1 MNIFFKKFAVQI
13 FVVLFILFVLLII
26 SSIAP
31 FSAVGTQ
38 AVLNK
43 KDRYW
48 LQPTYQPYPKNN
60 IQPYPKNNILR
71 PSQCL
76 CLSQYLKMDK
86 LTGEIFQIKPC
97 DYNEKLLCAYRVLEI
112 QN

>member
-13 FVVLFILFVLLII
+13 FVVLFILFVLLLI

-43 KDRYW
+43 KNRS
-48 LQPTYQPYPKNN
+48 PTATFPNGHVCSSLKGAFASARATDPRAKA
-60 IQPYPKNNILR
+60 PR
-71 PSQCL
+71 RCPS
-76 CLSQYLKMDK
+76 
-86 LTGEIFQIKPC
+86 GG
-97 DYNEKLLCAYRVLEI
+97 
-112 QN
+112 

>member
-13 FVVLFILFVLLII
+13 FVILFILFVLVII

-43 KDRYW
+43 KNRYW
-48 LQPTYQPYPKNN
+48 LQQFGNN
-60 IQPYPKNNILR
+60 TLEI
-71 PSQCL
+71 
-76 CLSQYLKMDK
+76 DK
-86 LTGEIFQIKPC
+86 LTGKIFQIKPC
-97 DYNEKLLCAYRVLEI
+97 HYNEKLLCAYRVSEI
-112 QN
+112 PN

>member
-13 FVVLFILFVLLII
+13 FVVLFILFVLLLI

-43 KDRYW
+43 KNRYW
-48 LQPTYQPYPKNN
+48 LQQFGNN
-60 IQPYPKNNILR
+60 T
-71 PSQCL
+71 
-76 CLSQYLKMDK
+76 LKIDK
-86 LTGEIFQIKPC
+86 LTGEIFHIKPC
-97 DYNEKLLCAYRVLEI
+97 HYNEKVLCAYRIPEI
-112 QN
+112 PS